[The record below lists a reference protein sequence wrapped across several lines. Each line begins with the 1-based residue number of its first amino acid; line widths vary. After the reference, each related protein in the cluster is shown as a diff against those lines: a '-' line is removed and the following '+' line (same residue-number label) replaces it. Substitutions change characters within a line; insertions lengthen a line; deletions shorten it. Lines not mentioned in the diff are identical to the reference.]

1 MFKLLGSESWG
12 YLLNARSSV
21 QENLCHMLTEKL
33 MIRTTMGR
41 VICVNMCLFLGNQAF
56 AETQVGL
63 ADMSRLAAAESLVLL
78 KNENQVLP
86 LTPNRNVS
94 IFGRIQVDYFACG
107 YGSGGDVKTPYTVNL
122 LEALRKH
129 PGIAVNETLGAVYD
143 AWCHEN
149 PPDNGSWGNWPLNH
163 SEMALDAAV
172 VAQAAEDSDT
182 AVVIIGRSAGEDR
195 EAKLEEGSYYLTS
208 AEKDMLSLVDKH
220 FKKIVV
226 LLNSGNIIDMS
237 WLDAYDHIDSILY
250 VWQGGMQGGTAITD
264 VLSGDV
270 SPSGKLTA
278 TIANR
283 YTDYP
288 TSGESGGEKVFG
300 GEDFSNYVEDIYVGY
315 RYFETFAKEAVQY
328 PFGYGLSYTD
338 FEIKVNKA
346 GASGGIFTVD
356 VSVKNSGSTYSGKEV
371 VQVYY
376 GAPQG
381 KLGKA
386 EKSLIAYAKTKTL
399 APGESESIQLSF
411 KINDMASYD
420 DAGITGHKSAYV
432 LEAGEYPVYVGNS
445 VRSAVK
451 TGAYMED
458 GLRVTEHLKEVAA
471 VARNSKFKRLKASL
485 DTNGNLTLDRENVPT
500 RTVSLKNTIA
510 KNRPDQ
516 IPPPRDRG
524 IKLVD
529 VLNNKATIQDFVAQ
543 LSVEELEAVC
553 RGDHLMDSAL
563 GAAGNAGV
571 YGGVIQSLRD
581 KGVTPVTAVDGPSGV
596 RLTASASLLPI
607 GMALACTWNDG
618 VVEGLYR
625 MVGREMNLNH
635 ADVLL
640 APGMNIQRDPL
651 GGRNFEYFSED
662 PLLTGQI
669 GASVVRG
676 LQSQGVAATPKHFGL
691 NNQETRRNHTD
702 ARCSE
707 RAIREIYAKAFEIVV
722 KTAKPQNIMASYNR
736 INGVYSHYNYDLFT
750 TMLREEWGYEGVV
763 ITDWWIQSDKSPD
776 NANIYDNA
784 YRIEAQVDVL
794 MPGAGPKDGKNDQ
807 SLLDSYETHKGI
819 TLGEMQR
826 SAINTLNYVMKSP
839 AFRNANGL
847 ELYDYQTSESHFTVK
862 QKTAEAPR
870 LASLSL
876 DGEALATFNP
886 LILDYNVFTPD
897 TSILPKV
904 TALAAGDCRVDIM
917 PPPAESTVA
926 SIKVSNAQ
934 AQALYRIYYTDAA
947 GLEPS
952 VANPVFA
959 KIRNLYVNRKQ
970 IPEFYPGVYEYHVVV
985 PSLRNAMITAD
996 VPEGITYAVA
1006 KDMESGSAVLRAESP
1021 HQAMEYKIFLRQSNK
1036 MISPPGKTIHISPRG
1051 STRVQAEDYIY
1062 KSPAIETQ
1070 KCEDKGGGKSIGW
1083 IAPGDYLLYDIRVK
1097 QSGNYTVS
1105 PRIAGN
1111 AGSLAQLSYN
1121 IELDGDVIASYVHG
1135 GTGGWQNWESMAPRK
1150 VYLEEGDHKLRVF
1163 FNTADINMNY
1173 LEFSRSN

>member
-1 MFKLLGSESWG
+1 
-12 YLLNARSSV
+12 
-21 QENLCHMLTEKL
+21 MLV
-33 MIRTTMGR
+33 G
-41 VICVNMCLFLGNQAF
+41 VGMCLFTGNQVC
-56 AETQVGL
+56 AETKVGL
-63 ADMSRLAAAESLVLL
+63 ADMTRLAAAEGIVLL

-86 LTPNRNVS
+86 LTPKQEVFL
-94 IFGRIQVDYFACG
+94 FGRIQVDYFACG

-122 LEALRKH
+122 LNAMRKH
-129 PGIAVNETLGAVYD
+129 PGIAVNEALAAVYET
-143 AWCHEN
+143 WCSEN
-149 PPDNGSWGNWPLNH
+149 LPNNGSWGNWPLNH
-163 SEMALDAAV
+163 PEMPLDDDV
-172 VAQAAEDSDT
+172 VARAAADSDT
-182 AVVIIGRSAGEDR
+182 AVVMIGRSAGEDR
-195 EAKLEEGSYYLTS
+195 EAKLEAGSYYLTD
-208 AEKDMLSLVDKH
+208 AEKEMLSRVDKH
-220 FKKIVV
+220 FKHIVV

-237 WLDAYDHIDSILY
+237 WVDAYDHIDSILY

-386 EKSLIAYAKTKTL
+386 EKSLVAYAKTKTL
-399 APGESESIQLSF
+399 APGESENIHISF
-411 KINDMASYD
+411 KVNDMASYD
-420 DAGITGHKSAYV
+420 DAGVTGHKSAYV

-451 TGAYMED
+451 TGAHMED
-458 GLRVTEHLKEVAA
+458 RLRVTEPLKEVAA
-471 VARNSKFKRLKASL
+471 VSRSSKFKRLKASL
-485 DTNGNLTLDRENVPT
+485 DNNGNLTPGYESVPT
-500 RTVSLKNTIA
+500 RTVSLEKTIA
-510 KNRPDQ
+510 QHRPDQ
-516 IPPPRDRG
+516 IAPTNDRG
-524 IKLVD
+524 IKLID
-529 VLNNKATIQDFVAQ
+529 VLNHKATMNDFVAQ

-553 RGDHLMDSAL
+553 RGDYLMDSAL

-571 YGGVIQSLRD
+571 YGGVSSSLRD
-581 KGVTPVTAVDGPSGV
+581 KGVTPVTTVDGPSGV

-607 GMALACTWNDG
+607 GTALACTWNDG
-618 VVEGLYR
+618 MVEGLYR
-625 MVGREMNLNH
+625 MVGSEMNLNH

-662 PLLTGQI
+662 PLLTGQM

-722 KTAKPQNIMASYNR
+722 KTAGPQNIMASYNR

-750 TMLREEWGYEGVV
+750 SMLREEWGYEGVV
-763 ITDWWIQSDKSPD
+763 ITDWWMQPDTSPD
-776 NANIYDNA
+776 NSNIYDNA
-784 YRIEAQVDVL
+784 YRIQAQVDVL
-794 MPGAGPKDGKNDQ
+794 MPGVGPKDGENDR
-807 SLLDSYETHKGI
+807 SLLDSYDSGKGI

-826 SAINTLNYVMKSP
+826 CAINTLNYVMKSP

-847 ELYDYQTSESHFTVK
+847 EPYDYKTTESRFTVK
-862 QKTAEAPR
+862 QQAVEMPR
-870 LASLSL
+870 LASLML

-886 LILDYNVFTPD
+886 LVLDYTVYTPD
-897 TSILPKV
+897 TSTLPKV
-904 TALAAGDCRVDIM
+904 TALAAGDSRVEIA
-917 PPPAESTVA
+917 PPTGESPVA
-926 SIKVSNAQ
+926 AIKVSNAH
-934 AQALYRIYYTDAA
+934 AQSLYRIYYTDAA

-952 VANPVFA
+952 VKDPVFA
-959 KIRNLYVNRKQ
+959 KILNLYVNRKQ

-985 PSLRNAMITAD
+985 SSLRNAMITAD
-996 VPEGITYAVA
+996 VPEGTTYTVA
-1006 KDMESGSAVLRAESP
+1006 KDMDSGCAVVRAESP
-1021 HQAMEYKIFLRQSNK
+1021 HQAMEYKVFLTQSTRLPA
-1036 MISPPGKTIHISPRG
+1036 PPGKKINISPQG
-1051 STRVQAEDYIY
+1051 VTRVEAEHCIY
-1062 KSPAIETQ
+1062 KSPAMEIQ
-1070 KCEDKGGGKSIGW
+1070 KCDDKGGGMNIGRT
-1083 IAPGDYLLYDIRVK
+1083 APGTYLLYDIRVR
-1097 QSGNYTVS
+1097 QSGSYTVS
-1105 PRIAGN
+1105 PRIASD

-1121 IELDGDVIASYVHG
+1121 IEVDGDVVASYVHG
-1135 GTGGWQNWESMAPRK
+1135 GTGGWQNWESMATRK
-1150 VYLEEGDHKLRVF
+1150 VYLEEGEHKLRVF
-1163 FNTADINMNY
+1163 FNTADINMNC
-1173 LEFSRSN
+1173 LEFNRSN